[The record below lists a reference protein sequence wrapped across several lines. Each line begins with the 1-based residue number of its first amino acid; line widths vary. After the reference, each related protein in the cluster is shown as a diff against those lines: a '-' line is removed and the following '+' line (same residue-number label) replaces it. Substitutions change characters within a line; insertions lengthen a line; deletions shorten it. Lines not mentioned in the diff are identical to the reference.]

1 MEPDSWQ
8 MEANDNDFWSYDL
21 HPIDLASFTEPFWQ
35 YRTLLPGDDLMKYF
49 KVIIIINGD
58 FFEMVKKQIC

>member
-8 MEANDNDFWSYDL
+8 KEANDNDFCSYDL
-21 HPIDLASFTEPFWQ
+21 YPIDLASFTEPVWQ

-49 KVIIIINGD
+49 KVIINVD
-58 FFEMVKKQIC
+58 FFEMVEKQIC